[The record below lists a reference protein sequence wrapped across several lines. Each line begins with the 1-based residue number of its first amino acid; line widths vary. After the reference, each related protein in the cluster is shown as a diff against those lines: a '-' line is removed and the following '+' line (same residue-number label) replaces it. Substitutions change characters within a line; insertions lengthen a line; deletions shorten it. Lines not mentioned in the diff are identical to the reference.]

1 MKILGL
7 AKLTLLD
14 FPGKVAC
21 TVFSGYCNLRCPFC
35 HNGGLVYGEGE
46 EITEDE
52 IIRFLKKRLGILEGV
67 CLTGGEPLLNDD
79 VFDFIYRIKE
89 LGYPVKLDTNG
100 TFPER
105 LERIFKEG
113 LVDYVAMDIKN
124 SLEKYPVTTGLA
136 TIDTKKIEKS
146 AKLIMESGVDYEF
159 RTTVMHPYHENED
172 FISIGKWLSGAS
184 NYYLQGFIDTG
195 NLLSKNTMTPFT
207 KEEMEKARNIA
218 SPYFQNVGIRA

>member
-79 VFDFIYRIKE
+79 VFDF
-89 LGYPVKLDTNG
+89 T
-100 TFPER
+100 
-105 LERIFKEG
+105 
-113 LVDYVAMDIKN
+113 
-124 SLEKYPVTTGLA
+124 
-136 TIDTKKIEKS
+136 
-146 AKLIMESGVDYEF
+146 SGE
-159 RTTVMHPYHENED
+159 
-172 FISIGKWLSGAS
+172 
-184 NYYLQGFIDTG
+184 
-195 NLLSKNTMTPFT
+195 
-207 KEEMEKARNIA
+207 
-218 SPYFQNVGIRA
+218 